1 MKWIIPSFPRL
12 STSSSLWVKVMVKLP
27 MNWPDDLGNKIWNQH
42 PWIQRVPGFSH
53 NIPKE
58 QKGTNLLIVKFHECY
73 MCGMAA
79 WWFFQWIIFV
89 VELCFFPAVA
99 TYAGGFWGRSVGLGG
114 RCHWLQAESKAPA
127 MRKRWGNWYPV
138 RNKGSF
144 FFRSW
149 LWWYPYG
156 CVWKS
161 WLLKLHG

>member
-1 MKWIIPSFPRL
+1 MIMKLLMKWIIPSFPRL

-79 WWFFQWIIFV
+79 WWFFSMDH
-89 VELCFFPAVA
+89 LRRRTLFFSSCSYLRWRILRKISGIGWSMPLA
-99 TYAGGFWGRSVGLGG
+99 TSRVKSPSYEETLRKLISG
-114 RCHWLQAESKAPA
+114 AE
-127 MRKRWGNWYPV
+127 
-138 RNKGSF
+138 
-144 FFRSW
+144 
-149 LWWYPYG
+149 
-156 CVWKS
+156 
-161 WLLKLHG
+161 